1 MDCYDLCKQEHI
13 ENVCNCYQPSLLRVT
28 NDDDYTTM
36 LLPCTSEQNLEC
48 VDKLYLEAF
57 GDTFN
62 TKCNEKC
69 PLECDKMIFS
79 TVYSQLNKMSK
90 ERARLYYVQSK
101 FIRSQIQP
109 AFIAN
114 NNNKNDDDDDDDI
127 SLELYDL
134 ITRSIVRFNVFY
146 DSLSLLEVNEKP
158 NFTIVDLISSM
169 GGTFGLFLGISIL
182 SLLELVEFVYE
193 VAFESIRTATT
204 SPTRKSN
211 RSKIANKTNVIIVK
225 PRSNQL
231 EDPLA

>member
-28 NDDDYTTM
+28 NDDDKTM

-114 NNNKNDDDDDDDI
+114 NNNKNDDDDDEI

-204 SPTRKSN
+204 SPT
-211 RSKIANKTNVIIVK
+211 SKNKNKNKANVIIEVK
-225 PRSNQL
+225 PKSNQL
-231 EDPLA
+231 DDPLA